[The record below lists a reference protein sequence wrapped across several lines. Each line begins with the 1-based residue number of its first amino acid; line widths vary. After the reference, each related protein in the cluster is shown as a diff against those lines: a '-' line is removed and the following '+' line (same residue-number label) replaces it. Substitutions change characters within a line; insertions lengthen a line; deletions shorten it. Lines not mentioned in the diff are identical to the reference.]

1 MRIWKIIECSQ
12 SLAVGR
18 EVVLDFQEEKNSRIL
33 SLDGEVLLNFGKAF
47 DNGEGD
53 SNYYLITLPDVTVL
67 LESTGEEID
76 FCLAEED
83 FDEEDWE
90 YTPIFKD
97 ESV

>member
-1 MRIWKIIECSQ
+1 MRIWKIVECSQ

-18 EVVLDFQEEKNSRIL
+18 EVVLDFQEKNSKIL

-53 SNYYLITLPDVTVL
+53 SNCYLITLPDVTVL

-90 YTPIFKD
+90 YTPIFED
-97 ESV
+97 EGV

>member
-1 MRIWKIIECSQ
+1 MRIWKIVECSQ

-18 EVVLDFQEEKNSRIL
+18 EVVLDFQEEKNGRIL

-53 SNYYLITLPDVTVL
+53 SNCYLITLPDVTVL

-76 FCLAEED
+76 FCLVEED

-90 YTPIFKD
+90 YTPIFED
-97 ESV
+97 EDV